1 MQRNFNFYYSFL
13 AKRAMEESKEE
24 ADSRDPQLMGY
35 IKVKNGGDKLA
46 QTLESLNWPLLQPS
60 QICQRILQNFYE
72 ESMHTDSIDESQFDE
87 MVARHTIS
95 SPSCG
100 QTTVYKQEVIR
111 PRLLAQKL
119 GVSRESIYTINR
131 EIRRQLKRGRHIH
144 FEEPANNNTDKDVI
158 LSSIFSYCETNKH
171 VFYTC
176 NDVKDHLQ
184 RSTRIR
190 KLPSTTTIARYLK
203 NNIGLSFK
211 KVNIRSTS
219 LWSNSDVITKLK
231 YSWIYHNLC
240 SRGYMIT
247 YIDEFNISDT
257 SIKKYSWTRRGSQN
271 YWFGPRR
278 LKKIN
283 WIIVVCEAKPVHIM
297 TTNENIDSSTFWKFL
312 TEASAKV
319 KEEIGSDNR
328 RHAFVFNNAPIHGAN
343 YVRNK
348 IQSLKQLAVALPP
361 YTPEWNPVELTIKII
376 KSRLDWSI

>member
-1 MQRNFNFYYSFL
+1 MAITAALPDLPTNIAKLLWRKHAYRLHRWKSIWWNGSKAYELQSFL
-13 AKRAMEESKEE
+13 WTDNCLQARGYSSE
-24 ADSRDPQLMGY
+24 AACTEAWG
-35 IKVKNGGDKLA
+35 I
-46 QTLESLNWPLLQPS
+46 
-60 QICQRILQNFYE
+60 QRVHN
-72 ESMHTDSIDESQFDE
+72 
-87 MVARHTIS
+87 
-95 SPSCG
+95 
-100 QTTVYKQEVIR
+100 
-111 PRLLAQKL
+111 
-119 GVSRESIYTINR
+119 TINR

-171 VFYTC
+171 VLYTC

-219 LWSNSDVITKLK
+219 LWSNLDVITKLK

-278 LKKIN
+278 
-283 WIIVVCEAKPVHIM
+283 
-297 TTNENIDSSTFWKFL
+297 
-312 TEASAKV
+312 
-319 KEEIGSDNR
+319 
-328 RHAFVFNNAPIHGAN
+328 
-343 YVRNK
+343 
-348 IQSLKQLAVALPP
+348 
-361 YTPEWNPVELTIKII
+361 
-376 KSRLDWSI
+376 